1 MSDDESINSDDVPSD
16 KSSDSLNEEDNQDK
30 ALSNLKKT
38 LNLEDKETQQIQ
50 ADKEQNISLK
60 IIRIKYIS
68 LKILL

>member
-1 MSDDESINSDDVPSD
+1 MSDDESINSDDIPSD

>member
-1 MSDDESINSDDVPSD
+1 MSDDESINSDDIPSD

-38 LNLEDKETQQIQ
+38 LNLEDRETQQIQ

>member
-1 MSDDESINSDDVPSD
+1 MSDDESINSADIASD

>member
-1 MSDDESINSDDVPSD
+1 MSDDESINSDDIPID